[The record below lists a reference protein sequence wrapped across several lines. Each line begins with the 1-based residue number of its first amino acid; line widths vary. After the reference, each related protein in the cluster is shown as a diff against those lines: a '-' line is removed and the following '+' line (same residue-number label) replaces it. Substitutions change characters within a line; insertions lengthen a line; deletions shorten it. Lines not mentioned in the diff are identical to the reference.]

1 LWLPAVLL
9 FGFCLCYALP
19 FHAQTPHDIKVA
31 VAGSVNASQISAGL
45 QQGTIGPFTPLTTS
59 VSAGASSVTVP
70 ANAAAP
76 YRPGQV
82 VTLYGGQG
90 TSEQGQSQ
98 SLTISSV
105 TPGNGSGGGDLITFT
120 GTINSA
126 YTQISGTGSSNGF
139 VNFFDTGAYI
149 SPSAGLQQQGSG
161 AFDIIPVQ
169 DDRAA
174 RQEVYDQAAQG
185 AYVVNGGQATLYTA
199 GADGQSVQW
208 ALIRAFSLVSHQQN
222 LNQTTI
228 DLVPA
233 VPGDPTTT
241 GLGFLSYAWN
251 IVPLVLGLTLARAR
265 SLGRSARLGV
275 VVGAG
280 AFASI
285 VGFLIGYGLGIVPNQ
300 ALAILFAF
308 LNFEAVALVTYGL
321 LRFAG
326 RYTIGLAII
335 LFLFL
340 SLPSS
345 GALVP
350 YQMVPAFFGWL
361 HPIMPLGNLIDA
373 MRSIFYFNGTN
384 MTRPTLA
391 LLAWIAVG
399 AILIT
404 ASALVPGAEQ
414 RQAPGAGPNPEA
426 AGGDGDRAVRE
437 LPGPAATT
445 VEPYAIGSPTGQP
458 TPSGNGT
465 DGLGP
470 HTGQYLRPG
479 NDTAGLESPTGQP
492 TPSGNGGARFGT
504 RPPML
509 FGKVTDAAGAPLP
522 AANIT
527 IIDAGGHQMLRT
539 TTERHGRYAAD
550 GLPEGLL
557 TVLVSLAGRIPVAT
571 RVMLAGDLPARQDF
585 VIPDTTQGIASWP
598 GLRPSCPLRG
608 RVKPQMAGYRHSRKG
623 ADSAC
628 LHSMSV
634 ADHTDDVRVVTC
646 EGEVG
651 HPSRTR
657 KRSPV
662 QVQYG
667 PPLPSLRHE
676 ALHPLACAKLG
687 RAYDDLRPASS

>member
-1 LWLPAVLL
+1 MQVSRGTVWKQNPHMANPSPQTPASVQGFRSRPGGPLAVAKTLWETLWLPAVLL

-19 FHAQTPHDIKVA
+19 FHSQTPRDIKVA
-31 VAGSVNASQISAGL
+31 VTGSVNASQISAGL

-70 ANAAAP
+70 AGTAAS

-82 VTLYGGQG
+82 VGLYGGQG

-105 TPGNGSGGGDLITFT
+105 TPGDGSGGGDLITFT

-126 YTQISGTGSSNGF
+126 YTQISGTGNSNGF
-139 VNFFDTGAYI
+139 ADYFDTGAYI
-149 SPSAGLQQQGSG
+149 SPSTGLEQQASG
-161 AFDIIPVQ
+161 AFDVIPVQ
-169 DDRAA
+169 DDNAA
-174 RQEVYDQAAQG
+174 RQEVHDQAAQG

-199 GADGQSVQW
+199 GADGQSVQRT
-208 ALIRAFSLVSHQQN
+208 LIRAFSLVSHQQN

-251 IVPLVLGLTLARAR
+251 IVPLVLGLTLSRAR
-265 SLGRSARLGV
+265 ILSRSAKLGV
-275 VVGAG
+275 IVGAG

-285 VGFLIGYGLGIVPNQ
+285 AGFLIGYGLGIVPGQ

-326 RYTIGLAII
+326 QYTIGLALI

-350 YQMVPAFFGWL
+350 FQMVPAFFNWL

-373 MRSIFYFNGTN
+373 MRSIFYFDGTN

-399 AILIT
+399 AALVT
-404 ASALVPGAEQ
+404 ASALLPGAE
-414 RQAPGAGPNPEA
+414 RRGAPGTGTSPVA

-445 VEPYAIGSPTGQP
+445 VAPYAIGSPTGQP
-458 TPSGNGT
+458 TPSANGPDGLGSHTSQYLRSGNGT
-465 DGLGP
+465 AGLG
-470 HTGQYLRPG
+470 
-479 NDTAGLESPTGQP
+479 SPTGQP
-492 TPSGNGGARFGT
+492 TPSGNRPDRFGS

-509 FGKVTDAAGAPLP
+509 FGKVTDAGGAPVP
-522 AANIT
+522 AANVT
-527 IIDAGGHQMLRT
+527 IIDASGHQMLRT

-557 TVLVSLAGRIPVAT
+557 TVLVSLDGRVPVAT
-571 RVMLAGDLPARQDF
+571 RVVLAGDLPARQDF
-585 VIPDTTQGIASWP
+585 VIPDATQDIASW
-598 GLRPSCPLRG
+598 
-608 RVKPQMAGYRHSRKG
+608 
-623 ADSAC
+623 
-628 LHSMSV
+628 
-634 ADHTDDVRVVTC
+634 
-646 EGEVG
+646 
-651 HPSRTR
+651 
-657 KRSPV
+657 
-662 QVQYG
+662 
-667 PPLPSLRHE
+667 
-676 ALHPLACAKLG
+676 LG
-687 RAYDDLRPASS
+687 